1 MVLFN
6 TKRKRKLVLKV
17 KLIKVEIIIDNKEV
31 DHNYNYNETQKL
43 ILKNY
48 YQLKT
53 VINLKI
59 KLIKSN

>member
-6 TKRKRKLVLKV
+6 TKRKRKLVQKV